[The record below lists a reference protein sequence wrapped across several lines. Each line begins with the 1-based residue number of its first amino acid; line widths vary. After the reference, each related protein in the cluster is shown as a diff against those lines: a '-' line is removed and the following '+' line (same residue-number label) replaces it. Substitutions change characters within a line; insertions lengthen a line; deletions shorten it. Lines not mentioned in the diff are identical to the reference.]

1 MPDVYFNKSPKKRP
15 SNDDYEDISSFSS
28 KSAKRRSDV
37 EFQRA
42 RARAEAEAYE
52 NGYYDDYSEYD
63 ERDLKK
69 ARKKAKK
76 AAKKEQKANRPR
88 RRGGC
93 GSAFLSLF
101 LILVILY
108 LAMSTVFLARMDYE
122 PGQHKSNSHISSF
135 SLKKSPLITNILLL
149 GVDNREGETGFQRA
163 DTMMLISI
171 DNLHQKIKFTSF
183 LRDSYVEIPGHGM
196 MKLNAASS
204 LGGIQLTID
213 TIEYN
218 YKVKINKYMEVDFNA
233 FTAIIDALGG
243 VDVPVTAK
251 EAAYLNSTW
260 YKWSLTKW
268 SLTGNRIYFESGD
281 SVHMDG
287 EHALM
292 FSRIRKLDSDIQR
305 TRRQRLVVNAIRQK
319 AADAKPSDLAK
330 AAWDVLPYLRTDMG
344 GIKTSN
350 LAIGSLLLYRHYD
363 ILQTTAPR
371 TDTWTN
377 RNIPNVGAVLYFD
390 VDQNATILK
399 NYIYRDEYDENY
411 VSTGL

>member
-1 MPDVYFNKSPKKRP
+1 MKGGGLVPDVYFNKTPKKRP
-15 SNDDYEDISSFSS
+15 SDQEYEDVSSFSS
-28 KSAKRRSDV
+28 KQKKRQSDA
-37 EFQRA
+37 EFRRMRA
-42 RARAEAEAYE
+42 QAEA
-52 NGYYDDYSEYD
+52 GSPYDDYSQLSGKDYK
-63 ERDLKK
+63 R
-69 ARKKAKK
+69 AQKKAKK
-76 AAKKEQKANRPR
+76 RAKKAEKADRPR
-88 RRGGC
+88 GNRGCGC
-93 GSAFLSLF
+93 GSLFVSLLMVF
-101 LILVILY
+101 VLLY

-149 GVDNREGETGFQRA
+149 GVDNREGESTIQRA

-171 DNLHQKIKFTSF
+171 DHLHQKIKFTSF

-196 MKLNAASS
+196 NKLNAASS

-218 YKVKINKYMEVDFNA
+218 YKIKINKYMEVDFNA

-243 VDVPVTAK
+243 VDVPVTAR

-260 YKWSLTKW
+260 YKWSLT
-268 SLTGNRIYFESGD
+268 GNRISFESGD

-292 FSRIRKLDSDIQR
+292 FSRIRKLDSDVQR

-319 AADAKPSDLAK
+319 AADAKPTDLAK
-330 AAWDVLPYLRTDMG
+330 AAWDILPYLRTDMG
-344 GIKTSN
+344 GIKTTN
-350 LAIGSLLLYRHYD
+350 LAIGAILLYRHYD

-371 TDTWTN
+371 SDTWTD
-377 RNIPNVGAVLYFD
+377 RSIPSVGSVVYFD
-390 VDQNATILK
+390 IDQNATILK

-411 VSTGL
+411 VSTDL